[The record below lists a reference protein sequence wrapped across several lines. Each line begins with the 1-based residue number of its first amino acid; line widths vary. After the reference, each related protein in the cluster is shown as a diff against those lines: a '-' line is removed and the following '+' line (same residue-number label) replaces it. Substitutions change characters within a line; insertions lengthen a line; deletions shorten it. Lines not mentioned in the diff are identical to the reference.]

1 MMVVI
6 ANDLPNAVRGR
17 LKCWFV
23 EPKPGVFISGIKDAL
38 AKNVVEYLFAN
49 CTEESGL
56 MIFCGQSTPTGYRI
70 YTLGQTDRKLVEVSG
85 LQLVLEPPS
94 APIQP

>member
-56 MIFCGQSTPTGYRI
+56 MIFCGQSTLRGTASIRLARL
-70 YTLGQTDRKLVEVSG
+70 TASSWR
-85 LQLVLEPPS
+85 S
-94 APIQP
+94 AACNWF